1 MKQSL
6 VFLLRYAKDVQS
18 FRIIAALAVIS
29 GAIGGLAATGLLALF
44 NAVLNDNINAST
56 GLVLGF
62 FALCFVMPLIR
73 LFSEMMIIRL
83 SVRVTYDLRMSLCRR
98 ILSAPLRGLEEIGT
112 ARLMATLT
120 DDIASIST
128 TLTTVPAL
136 CINAAIVTGSLI
148 YLAWLSRAAL
158 MVVVIF
164 TILGAVMYQLLV
176 GRAMR
181 YQKLARENWDNII
194 DHFQTLTGGIKELRL
209 HRARRRE
216 YYESFESTASNLR
229 RFNGKWMTVF
239 SAAGQFSE
247 MLVFIL
253 IGLLVFVLPNIM
265 TFDLRTL
272 TGCCLTILYM
282 LGPLGVVVNA
292 VPSLSRA
299 NIAIMKIQK
308 LDLSLGAESSEDN
321 SPPPPD
327 RIWKRLELVNVTHS
341 YRQKD
346 DNGNF
351 TLGPLN
357 LTFSPGEMV
366 FVTGGN
372 GSGKT
377 TLIKLITGLYAP
389 ESGEIRLDGQAIT
402 EGNRDDYRQLFSVV
416 FSDFYLFRNLFGLDS
431 DNCALAASDYLV
443 KLKLDEKVEI
453 KERMFSTIDLSHGQ
467 RRRLALLTAY
477 LENREIWILDEW
489 AADQDP
495 IFRDIF
501 YHEILPELKAK
512 GKTLIVITHDERY
525 YELAN
530 RVIKLDYGKIISQH
544 GRSRT
549 APSGKTA
556 VDKD

>member
-1 MKQSL
+1 LKHSL
-6 VFLLRYAKDVQS
+6 VFLLQYARDVKS
-18 FRIIAALAVIS
+18 FKAIAALAVIS
-29 GAIGGLAATGLLALF
+29 GAIGGLAVTGLLALF
-44 NAVLNDNINAST
+44 NAVLNDSINPSA

-62 FALCFVMPLIR
+62 FALCFLMPLIR
-73 LFSEMMIIRL
+73 LGSEMMIIHL
-83 SVRVTYDLRMSLCRR
+83 SVQVTYDLRMNLCRR

-120 DDIASIST
+120 DDIAAISM
-128 TLTTVPAL
+128 TLTSVPAL
-136 CINAAIVTGSLI
+136 CINAAIVTGCLI
-148 YLAWLSRAAL
+148 YLAWLSRTVFIA
-158 MVVVIF
+158 VVIF
-164 TILGAVMYQLLV
+164 TTLGTVIYQLLV

-194 DHFQTLTGGIKELRL
+194 EHFQTLTGGIKELRL
-209 HRARRRE
+209 HRLRGRE

-229 RFNGKWMTVF
+229 RFNSKWMTVF

-253 IGLLVFVLPNIM
+253 IGLLVFVLPNING
-265 TFDLRTL
+265 FDSKSLA
-272 TGCCLTILYM
+272 GCCLTILYM
-282 LGPLGVVVNA
+282 LGPLGVVINMI
-292 VPSLSRA
+292 PSLSRA

-308 LDLSLGAESSEDN
+308 LDLSLGTQSIEDN
-321 SPPPPD
+321 SSPLPGPQ
-327 RIWKRLELVNVTHS
+327 WKRLELVNVTHS

-346 DNGNF
+346 DNGDF
-351 TLGPLN
+351 TLGPLT
-357 LTFSPGEMV
+357 LTLLPGEMV

-389 ESGEIRLDGQAIT
+389 DSGEIRLDGETIT
-402 EGNRDDYRQLFSVV
+402 ERNRDDYRQLFSVV
-416 FSDFYLFRNLFGLDS
+416 FSDFYLFKSLFGLDS
-431 DNCALAASDYLV
+431 ENVALAASDYLV

-453 KERMFSTIDLSHGQ
+453 RDRMFSTIDLSHGQ

-477 LENREIWILDEW
+477 MENREIWVLDEW

-512 GKTLIVITHDERY
+512 GKTLIVITHDDRY

-530 RVIKLDYGKIISQH
+530 RIIKLDYGKIVSCH
-544 GRSRT
+544 
-549 APSGKTA
+549 
-556 VDKD
+556 